1 MKTLPV
7 ALRGKKC
14 LLFLDLEGTQY
25 SHEMIE
31 IGAYKVVTKEDG
43 SIKKVF
49 PPYHAYVLAKHHVGP
64 FVSKLTGL
72 SDLKIRREGISF
84 RQVQQQLKGYLGK
97 DYEHCV
103 PIAYG
108 NEDAHIFLCSAE
120 NNMDASM
127 EEARAFTRR
136 FFDYAEFFGQYV
148 RGADGNIM
156 SLTRALN
163 AMDVQFAGEAHSAQ
177 DDAFNLLQL
186 HKAFLEKPD
195 LILKYYKYA
204 LSRNPRVPKPVR
216 RLIERL
222 NAGETVTPEMW
233 NALTLEDM
241 Q

>member
-1 MKTLPV
+1 MKTLPA

-84 RQVQQQLKGYLGK
+84 RQVQQQLKGYMGK

-127 EEARAFTRR
+127 EEARAFARR

-148 RGADGNIM
+148 LDPRPQRDGRPIRRRGPF
-156 SLTRALN
+156 RPRRC
-163 AMDVQFAGEAHSAQ
+163 
-177 DDAFNLLQL
+177 LQL
-186 HKAFLEKPD
+186 VAAPQG
-195 LILKYYKYA
+195 IL
-204 LSRNPRVPKPVR
+204 
-216 RLIERL
+216 
-222 NAGETVTPEMW
+222 GETRPYSEVLQIRIIPQP
-233 NALTLEDM
+233 ARS
-241 Q
+241 